1 MENITLGQIT
11 TFLGIIAGL
20 IGSISA
26 IVLFMQK
33 IFKKALKNEL
43 EPIVDNINNINNNIE
58 TLDVGQ
64 CKNYLVRYLKDV
76 EQKNKLDEV
85 EVERAYEIY
94 DHYTNDLKQNSYIH
108 KRWEELEVK
117 NERKN
122 S

>member
-1 MENITLGQIT
+1 MENITLGQIAT
-11 TFLGIIAGL
+11 ILAFIVGL
-20 IGSISA
+20 LGSIKYLSNE
-26 IVLFMQK
+26 
-33 IFKKALKNEL
+33 FKKQTEKILK
-43 EPIVDNINNINNNIE
+43 PINDSIRE
-58 TLDVGQ
+58 LDVGQ

>member
-1 MENITLGQIT
+1 MENITLGQIAT
-11 TFLGIIAGL
+11 ILAFIVGL
-20 IGSISA
+20 IGSVKYLSKEI
-26 IVLFMQK
+26 
-33 IFKKALKNEL
+33 KNQVNKTL
-43 EPIVDNINNINNNIE
+43 EPINNSIKE
-58 TLDVGQ
+58 LDVGQ

-76 EQKNKLDEV
+76 EQGNKLDQV
-85 EVERAYEIY
+85 EIERAYEIY

>member
-1 MENITLGQIT
+1 MENITLGQIAT
-11 TFLGIIAGL
+11 ILAFIVGL
-20 IGSISA
+20 IGSVKYLSKEI
-26 IVLFMQK
+26 
-33 IFKKALKNEL
+33 KNQVNKTL
-43 EPIVDNINNINNNIE
+43 EPINNSIKE
-58 TLDVGQ
+58 LDVGQ